1 MTEVEIKLDQVQFNE
16 LETALTCR
24 GDNIADAIRSI
35 AEMDEGR
42 GNAFIGIAQG
52 LFSIA
57 EAIEKHTR
65 YLREHD
71 EASIKEE

>member
-1 MTEVEIKLDQVQFNE
+1 MTEVEIKLDQVQLNE

-35 AEMDEGR
+35 AETDGGR
-42 GNAFIGIAQG
+42 GNTFIGIAQG

-65 YLREHD
+65 YLRERD
-71 EASIKEE
+71 EGIR

>member
-65 YLREHD
+65 YLRERD
-71 EASIKEE
+71 EGIS